1 MEAKRQ
7 KCARERNWQSS
18 LVVVL
23 CFSSFISIQVQEMAA
38 PSHPWVQRRT
48 LVWICHRPS
57 KRLNSTKRRVLHF
70 GPDNPMPAS
79 PGFGWDRIPTTH

>member
-23 CFSSFISIQVQEMAA
+23 CFSSIISIQVQEMAA
-38 PSHPWVQRRT
+38 LSRPWVQRRT
-48 LVWICHRPS
+48 IVWICHRPS
-57 KRLNSTKRRVLHF
+57 KRLNRTKRRVLHF
-70 GPDNPMPAS
+70 GRDNPMPAS
-79 PGFGWDRIPTTH
+79 PGFG